1 MCIGTFYFL
10 SRKVSKDKR
19 RSDLSTCRKEH
30 YYHTIDKPSIKS
42 QSQSMSEEL
51 MPSSKKANRPRSC
64 SLGEELWQ
72 VHLQRSLAAGKN
84 LDDEDDHD
92 FPEPRHPKR
101 SIGEELF
108 KVHLKR
114 SKGLEPDCDTNDE
127 KNEKEVVG
135 DKANKAG

>member
-1 MCIGTFYFL
+1 M
-10 SRKVSKDKR
+10 RVSKNDPH
-19 RSDLSTCRKEH
+19 CRKEH
-30 YYHTIDKPSIKS
+30 YILLSYHRQTIDKS

-51 MPSSKKANRPRSC
+51 MPSPKKANRPRSF
-64 SLGEELWQ
+64 SKGEELWQ

-108 KVHLKR
+108 EVHLKR
-114 SKGLEPDCDTNDE
+114 SKGLEPDNDTYDE

-135 DKANKAG
+135 DKVNKAG

>member
-1 MCIGTFYFL
+1 MRSG
-10 SRKVSKDKR
+10 VKR
-19 RSDLSTCRKEH
+19 RSERRSESDNCNVQKRTLL
-30 YYHTIDKPSIKS
+30 HTIPFDKPSFKS

-64 SLGEELWQ
+64 SKGEELWQ

-108 KVHLKR
+108 EVHLKR
-114 SKGLEPDCDTNDE
+114 SKGLEPDYDTNDE
-127 KNEKEVVG
+127 KNEKEVLG

>member
-1 MCIGTFYFL
+1 LKLAGHFFL
-10 SRKVSKDKR
+10 GQREYLLTYLHSRALLFRVNSKL
-19 RSDLSTCRKEH
+19 LSKLGLPS
-30 YYHTIDKPSIKS
+30 YKP
-42 QSQSMSEEL
+42 SMSEEL
-51 MPSSKKANRPRSC
+51 TPSSKKANRPRSF
-64 SLGEELWQ
+64 SKGEELWQ

-108 KVHLKR
+108 EVHLKR
-114 SKGLEPDCDTNDE
+114 SKGLEPDYDTNDE
-127 KNEKEVVG
+127 QNDKDVVG

>member
-1 MCIGTFYFL
+1 
-10 SRKVSKDKR
+10 
-19 RSDLSTCRKEH
+19 
-30 YYHTIDKPSIKS
+30 
-42 QSQSMSEEL
+42 MSEEL
-51 MPSSKKANRPRSC
+51 MPSSKKANRPRSF
-64 SLGEELWQ
+64 SKGEELWQ

-108 KVHLKR
+108 EVHLKR
-114 SKGLEPDCDTNDE
+114 SKGLEPDYDTYDE

-135 DKANKAG
+135 DKVNKAG

>member
-1 MCIGTFYFL
+1 
-10 SRKVSKDKR
+10 
-19 RSDLSTCRKEH
+19 
-30 YYHTIDKPSIKS
+30 
-42 QSQSMSEEL
+42 MSEEL

-64 SLGEELWQ
+64 SKGEELWQ

-108 KVHLKR
+108 EVHLKR
-114 SKGLEPDCDTNDE
+114 SKGLEPDYDTNDE
-127 KNEKEVVG
+127 KNEKEVLG